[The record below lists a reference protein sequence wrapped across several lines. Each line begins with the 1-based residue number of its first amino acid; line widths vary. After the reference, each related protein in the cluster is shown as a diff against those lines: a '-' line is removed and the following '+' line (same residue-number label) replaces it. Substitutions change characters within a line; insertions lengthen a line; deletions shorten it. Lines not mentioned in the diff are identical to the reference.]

1 MGSPQ
6 HSKAVRWQIIGMR
19 EAGMSLKQIAQRVV
33 HRHSTVS
40 RIVNTHRLT
49 NGVKDL
55 PRSGKPRITSRR
67 EDNALRR
74 LVRRNPFVNS
84 TVLKRQWLP
93 HRLLSA
99 GTVRNR
105 LKSVGYRSRRPVKRC
120 LLTQAHKAFR
130 LQWCQTR
137 RQWNLAS
144 WRKVHWSVESRF
156 LLYVTDGRARI
167 WRQPNTVYAERNIAE
182 TVSFGGG
189 SVMVWGV
196 YHMTVRLTSL
206 Q

>member
-144 WRKVHWSVESRF
+144 WRKVQWNDE
-156 LLYVTDGRARI
+156 
-167 WRQPNTVYAERNIAE
+167 PNTAYDEGNIVE
-182 TVSFGGG
+182 TVPFGGG
-189 SVMVWGV
+189 SVMVWGCV
-196 YHMTVRLTSL
+196 SYDCKLDLITVKGNLN
-206 Q
+206 